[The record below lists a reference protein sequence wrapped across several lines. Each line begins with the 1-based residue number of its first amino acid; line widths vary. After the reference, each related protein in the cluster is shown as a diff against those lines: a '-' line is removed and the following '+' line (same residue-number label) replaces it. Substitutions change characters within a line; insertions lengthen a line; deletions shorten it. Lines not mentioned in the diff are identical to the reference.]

1 MHVYLSVSALLHLG
15 QTELLLILWNKRW
28 ILRTPWWTSYW
39 EWWPPRQCLMPFTS
53 LQEPALK
60 NSTITTVHAF
70 HSVIITV
77 RSFVISLLQI
87 TDAIGHIFVVV
98 VWINIISCFKGIV
111 HPKMKM
117 SSLFTHP
124 HVIPNL
130 YTFLMLRHKRRYF
143 EEPSTSTV
151 GKEIL

>member
-1 MHVYLSVSALLHLG
+1 
-15 QTELLLILWNKRW
+15 
-28 ILRTPWWTSYW
+28 
-39 EWWPPRQCLMPFTS
+39 MPFTS

-98 VWINIISCFKGIV
+98 V
-111 HPKMKM
+111 
-117 SSLFTHP
+117 
-124 HVIPNL
+124 
-130 YTFLMLRHKRRYF
+130 
-143 EEPSTSTV
+143 
-151 GKEIL
+151 